1 MDISG
6 IDYLGLDRVLR
17 RGSGDIIAQQDDAL
31 FIRDRDSGAYL
42 LACED
47 AAIAMPL
54 LDQQYKMMYN
64 EQKVLG
70 GFCMLSV
77 IVMEKIAKQI
87 LQG

>member
-47 AAIAMPL
+47 AAIGM
-54 LDQQYKMMYN
+54 
-64 EQKVLG
+64 VR
-70 GFCMLSV
+70 V
-77 IVMEKIAKQI
+77 
-87 LQG
+87 

>member
-6 IDYLGLDRVLR
+6 IDYLGHDRVLR

-47 AAIAMPL
+47 AAIGMPL
-54 LDQQYKMMYN
+54 LDQ
-64 EQKVLG
+64 
-70 GFCMLSV
+70 
-77 IVMEKIAKQI
+77 
-87 LQG
+87 

>member
-47 AAIAMPL
+47 AAIGTGL
-54 LDQQYKMMYN
+54 FH
-64 EQKVLG
+64 E
-70 GFCMLSV
+70 
-77 IVMEKIAKQI
+77 E
-87 LQG
+87 